1 VVANTVG
8 LRDKN
13 PREFWT
19 EKVRQWQ
26 RSGKAQSVFC
36 REEGLNLNS
45 FNGWKQSLLAGK
57 STKSGV
63 KQGAA
68 AMATKSTPADSKPF
82 FLRFPILDSAADKTS
97 SEKPGLAQSKQ
108 AELTP
113 SLAAEL
119 IDAGSGRRVRIFNG
133 ADQST
138 VAALLSVFSS
148 ASSGF

>member
-1 VVANTVG
+1 VVAKTVG

-45 FNGWKQSLLAGK
+45 FNGWKQALLAAK
-57 STKSGV
+57 SPKSGV
-63 KQGAA
+63 KQAPA
-68 AMATKSTPADSKPF
+68 AMAAKSNSVDAKPS
-82 FLRFPILDSAADKTS
+82 FLRFPISDSAVDKTP
-97 SEKPGLAQSKQ
+97 SEKPEPAQVKQ
-108 AELTP
+108 AEVTP
-113 SLAAEL
+113 ILAAEL